1 MTNLSMES
9 RGNTGLVTHQPDP
22 YELGIDLRAPQANLL
37 PAFLQ
42 RYDRKQTRR
51 AYRADLIQFFGTSVI
66 TYELACRATF
76 LHVNQ
81 HITDLENEGMKS
93 TTIKRKI
100 AAIRGFF
107 DWLEALQLIDTNPT
121 KKQLIRRIR
130 SVQRKDQ
137 TIVFLTAKQAS
148 LLLDA
153 TSQAG
158 PAALRDRA
166 LLSTMLHCVLRRSEV
181 AAMDVAHVRPLG
193 HYWIVDLHQT
203 KGGEDQYVKIP
214 AHVVEEIERV
224 KEHYG
229 ITNGALWRSLSNNSR
244 NKRLSPSAIYEIAR
258 RTAERAGLPAIGAH
272 TLRHTGCTLA
282 IEAGASLQQVQ
293 THARHKNIETTMVYI
308 HQRDRLRDSAAD
320 FIHIKK

>member
-1 MTNLSMES
+1 MNPKQ
-9 RGNTGLVTHQPDP
+9 RDP
-22 YELGIDLRAPQANLL
+22 HNAQLALRPGPSVELDLRSPRANLL

-42 RYDRKQTRR
+42 RFDRKQTRR
-51 AYRADLIQFFGTSVI
+51 AYRSDLVQFFGTEMI
-66 TYELACRATF
+66 TYDLVGQASF
-76 LHVNQ
+76 LHMNQ
-81 HITDLENEGMKS
+81 YISELEASGMKA

-107 DWLEALQLIDTNPT
+107 DWLEALELIASNPT
-121 KKQLIRRIR
+121 KKELLRRIR
-130 SVQRKDQ
+130 NVRRKDQ
-137 TIVFLTAKQAS
+137 AIVFLTAKQAS
-148 LLLDA
+148 QLLDA
-153 TSQAG
+153 TDQAG
-158 PAALRDRA
+158 AAAIRDRA

-181 AAMDVAHVRPLG
+181 AAMDAEHVRPLG
-193 HYWIVDLHQT
+193 HYWVVDLHET

-224 KEHYG
+224 REHYG
-229 ITNGALWRSLSNNSR
+229 ITSGPLWRSLSNNSR
-244 NKRLSPSAIYEIAR
+244 GKRLSPTAIYEIAR
-258 RTAERAGLPAIGAH
+258 RTAERAALPAIGAH

-293 THARHKNIETTMVYI
+293 SHARHKNIETTMVYI